1 MAGLNICQGLRTHG
15 CYTESSS
22 PVQVTHLKSFM
33 QSSPFLNKNL
43 LLLIACQGLFLTN
56 NVTFIAING
65 LVGLGL
71 TPIAWMATLPV
82 MGYVVGSAL
91 STSLVSKAQTLFGRR
106 RSFQLGLAVAIFSS
120 LICAYAAWSKN
131 FWLLTT
137 GTLIAGFYSA
147 NAQLYRFAAT
157 ELTTEEHKEKAI
169 SWVLAG
175 GILGAVI
182 GPNLASWTKN
192 VLPVPFVGAYITLTL
207 VGLIG
212 IVLMQFIRF
221 PVEVSNPA
229 GAQTQRPIQDII
241 SQPIFIVSAICAS
254 LGYGIM
260 NLLMAA
266 TPLAMEVCGHP
277 FSSTALVLEFH
288 VISMFAP
295 GFFTGSLIKRFGK
308 VNIMV
313 TGLLLNFLCVA
324 IALNGE
330 DLSHFLGALI
340 CLGVGWNF
348 LFTGATTMAM
358 STYRPEEKNKAQ
370 AAINFF
376 VFSTMALTSFGSGA
390 LVTTQGWSL
399 LNAWSLILLIVIG
412 LSLGFLVFRLK
423 YKD

>member
-1 MAGLNICQGLRTHG
+1 MAGLNICQELRTHG